1 MPYKDFRNNELP
13 QQTNLDAERM
23 RTGVLGKVKNTYL
36 PQLMM
41 AMRSPSRSASSM
53 KWVVRM
59 IVRPSLYL
67 MMMRRRR
74 TRMVRVMKV
83 RMMVWLSLY
92 LINKSQIAR
101 REYGSTPAVGSS
113 RTTTLCN
120 NPSQKQRSN
129 NLKTSTYFDPPTKA
143 QAMLSFLCIP
153 PDKF

>member
-13 QQTNLDAERM
+13 QQTNLDKERM

-59 IVRPSLYL
+59 MVRPSLYL
-67 MMMRRRR
+67 MMMMMMKR
-74 TRMVRVMKV
+74 RMVTVMMV
-83 RMMVWLSLY
+83 RMMVWLSSY

-101 REYGSTPAVGSS
+101 RE
-113 RTTTLCN
+113 
-120 NPSQKQRSN
+120 
-129 NLKTSTYFDPPTKA
+129 
-143 QAMLSFLCIP
+143 
-153 PDKF
+153 

>member
-13 QQTNLDAERM
+13 QQTNLDKERM

-59 IVRPSLYL
+59 MVRPSLYL
-67 MMMRRRR
+67 MMMRRRVRR
-74 TRMVRVMKV
+74 TRMVTVMMV
-83 RMMVWLSLY
+83 RMMMQGSLY

-113 RTTTLCN
+113 RTTTLCD
-120 NPSQKQRSN
+120 NPS
-129 NLKTSTYFDPPTKA
+129 
-143 QAMLSFLCIP
+143 
-153 PDKF
+153 

>member
-1 MPYKDFRNNELP
+1 MSFHNKPTLTDN
-13 QQTNLDAERM
+13 DRM
-23 RTGVLGKVKNTYL
+23 RTEVLGKVKNTYL

-41 AMRSPSRSASSM
+41 AMRSPSKSASSM

-59 IVRPSLYL
+59 MVRPSLYL
-67 MMMRRRR
+67 MIMMSRRR

-113 RTTTLCN
+113 RTTTLCD
-120 NPSQKQRSN
+120 NP
-129 NLKTSTYFDPPTKA
+129 Y
-143 QAMLSFLCIP
+143 
-153 PDKF
+153 

>member
-13 QQTNLDAERM
+13 QQTNLDKERM

-41 AMRSPSRSASSM
+41 AMRSPSKSASSM

-59 IVRPSLYL
+59 MVRPSLYL
-67 MMMRRRR
+67 MIMMSRRR
-74 TRMVRVMKV
+74 TRMVRVMMV

-120 NPSQKQRSN
+120 NP
-129 NLKTSTYFDPPTKA
+129 Y
-143 QAMLSFLCIP
+143 
-153 PDKF
+153 

>member
-13 QQTNLDAERM
+13 QQTNLDKERM

-113 RTTTLCN
+113 RTTTLCD
-120 NPSQKQRSN
+120 NP
-129 NLKTSTYFDPPTKA
+129 Y
-143 QAMLSFLCIP
+143 
-153 PDKF
+153 